1 MYSKW
6 MLLLC
11 LGCLNLFGGCSTT
24 GNLDLPAPGGVAN
37 GNIQVRGQDFEDDEG
52 IRINWSP
59 KNVFN
64 RAKNAAG
71 KGPDRSVAKE
81 LYDEADALFREVVS
95 TKQSGRRKQLLS
107 AAKTFDKAAK
117 RWPESSIEEDS
128 LFMKAECYFFADH
141 YPEATEA
148 YDLLVKK
155 YENTRYMDTL
165 AARRF
170 SIANYWIKHH
180 EKNPEFLLKPNLT
193 DDGRP
198 LFDKFGHA
206 VRALDKIRLQ
216 DPTGKLAD
224 DATMRAAV
232 AHFEQGRFLRADE
245 LFDDLR
251 RSFPSSDHQFMA
263 HLFGVKCKLKIYQG
277 PQYSLNPM
285 EESEK
290 LIRQIRLQF
299 PQEAQEHMEFLE
311 SAWRETRKNK
321 ALHDWAVAKYYD
333 NRKDYGAARYYY
345 QKIVQNYSDTSLADD
360 ASERMAKISG
370 RPDKPK
376 QKLPW
381 LAKLFPTPEREK
393 PLVATN
399 PLDKLRR

>member
-6 MLLLC
+6 NCLLC
-11 LGCLNLFGGCSTT
+11 LGCLTIIVGCSTT
-24 GNLDLPAPGGVAN
+24 GSLELPAPNGVAN
-37 GNIQVRGQDFEDDEG
+37 GALQVRGQDPEDIEG
-52 IRINWSP
+52 LFSGWSP
-59 KNVFN
+59 KGIFT
-64 RAKNAAG
+64 RAKSAAG
-71 KGPDRSVAKE
+71 QGPDRSVAKE
-81 LYDEADALFREVVS
+81 MYEEGDTLFREVVS
-95 TKQSGRRKQLLS
+95 SKRDGRRKQLLK
-107 AAKTFDKAAK
+107 AAKQFEKAGK
-117 RWPESSIEEDS
+117 RWPESSVEEDS
-128 LFMKAECYFFADH
+128 LFMAAESYFFADH

-155 YENTRYMDTL
+155 YENTRYMDTV
-165 AARRF
+165 ATRRF

-180 EKNPEFLLKPNLT
+180 EKNPDFILKPNLT

-224 DATMRAAV
+224 DATMRAAI

-285 EESEK
+285 DESEK

-299 PQEAQEHMEFLE
+299 PQEAQEHMEYLE

-345 QKIVQNYSDTSLADD
+345 QRIVENYSDTSLSKD
-360 ASERMAKISG
+360 ASDRVAAIAG

-399 PLDKLRR
+399 PLGRLRR